1 MDPTNEQRTAFLQHA
16 GAARWAYNWGLSRK
30 IEAYKATGKSPS
42 AIDLHRELNVLKGI
56 PKEQGGVPWMYDASK
71 CAPQEAL
78 RNLDA
83 AYANFFRRCKA
94 GSKPGFPRFKS
105 KHRGIGSFKFSGVKA
120 DAVED
125 AVIWLPRIG
134 SVRLK
139 EHGYLPTSGVKVLSV
154 TVSEKAG
161 HWFASVQIEQEI
173 QPKVLPAHVLGVDVG
188 ISNLAATSDGEL
200 FDNPRALRRM
210 ELKLRRLNKSLSR
223 KKKGSRN
230 RAKAVKRVARL
241 HYRIACV
248 RKDAIHKVT
257 TAIAKQAS
265 TIVIESLNVAGM
277 VKNHCLAKAV
287 SDASM
292 SEVHR
297 QLEYKV
303 KWNGGTLIKA
313 DRWFP
318 SSKTCS
324 DCGLLMD
331 DLPLSVREWT
341 CPNCGVVHD
350 RDVNAACN
358 LKKLAGSSPVTAC
371 GESSSGPEY
380 RTKLDSIKQEPSC
393 VVINA

>member
-1 MDPTNEQRTAFLQHA
+1 MVWALAP
-16 GAARWAYNWGLSRK
+16 AAISETSIK
-30 IEAYKATGKSPS
+30 
-42 AIDLHRELNVLKGI
+42 
-56 PKEQGGVPWMYDASK
+56 
-71 CAPQEAL
+71 
-78 RNLDA
+78 
-83 AYANFFRRCKA
+83 
-94 GSKPGFPRFKS
+94 
-105 KHRGIGSFKFSGVKA
+105 
-120 DAVED
+120 
-125 AVIWLPRIG
+125 LPRIG
-134 SVRLK
+134 PVRLK

-161 HWFASVQIEQEI
+161 HWFVSVQVEQEI
-173 QPKVLPAHVLGVDVG
+173 QPKVLPDHVLGVDVG
-188 ISNLAATSDGEL
+188 ISNLAATSDSEL

-230 RAKAVKRVARL
+230 RAKAVRRVARL

-248 RKDAIHKVT
+248 RKEAIHKMT
-257 TAIAKQAS
+257 SAIAKQAN
-265 TIVIESLNVAGM
+265 IVVIESLNVAGM
-277 VKNHCLAKAV
+277 VKNRHLAKAI

-303 KWNGGTLIKA
+303 KWAGGTLIKA

-331 DLPLSVREWT
+331 DLPLSVRAWT
-341 CPNCGVVHD
+341 CPRCGVLHD

-358 LKKLAGSSPVTAC
+358 LKKLAVSSTVTAC
-371 GESSSGPEY
+371 GESSSGLGVLVAQ
-380 RTKLDSIKQEPSC
+380 TKLDSMKQEPSC